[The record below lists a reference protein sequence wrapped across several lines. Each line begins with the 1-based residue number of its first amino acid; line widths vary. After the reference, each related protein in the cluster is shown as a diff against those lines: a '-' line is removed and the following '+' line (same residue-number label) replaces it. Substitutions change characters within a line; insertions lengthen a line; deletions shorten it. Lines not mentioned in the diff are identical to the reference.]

1 MSSTSLRVSGGKKA
15 VAESIALEISNKCGK
30 IIKVSEVL
38 NFVLDENLKPT
49 IVDDFIEKKNLLLKG
64 EKE

>member
-38 NFVLDENLKPT
+38 NFILDENLKPT

-64 EKE
+64 EK

>member
-15 VAESIALEISNKCGK
+15 IAESIALEISNKCGK
-30 IIKVSEVL
+30 SIKVSEVL

-64 EKE
+64 EK

>member
-49 IVDDFIEKKNLLLKG
+49 IADDFIEKKNLPLKG
-64 EKE
+64 EK

>member
-49 IVDDFIEKKNLLLKG
+49 IVDDFIEKKNLPLKG
-64 EKE
+64 EK

>member
-1 MSSTSLRVSGGKKA
+1 MSSTSLRVSGEKKA

-49 IVDDFIEKKNLLLKG
+49 IVDDFLEKKNLLLKG

>member
-38 NFVLDENLKPT
+38 NFILDENLKPK

-64 EKE
+64 EK

>member
-64 EKE
+64 EK

>member
-49 IVDDFIEKKNLLLKG
+49 IVDDFIEKKNLPLK
-64 EKE
+64 